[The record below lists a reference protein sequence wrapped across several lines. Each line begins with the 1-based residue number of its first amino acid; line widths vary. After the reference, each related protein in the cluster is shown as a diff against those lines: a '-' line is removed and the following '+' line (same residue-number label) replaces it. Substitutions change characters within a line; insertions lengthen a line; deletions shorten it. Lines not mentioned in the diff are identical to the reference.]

1 MTAMVSCKCRPVMD
15 LMARIAQNLCMPLP
29 RAIRKFIAR
38 LLIGVLLFAQLAVA
52 SYACPRL
59 MGMTGKVDGGA
70 AAVMIVAST
79 LPESTAAATP
89 AGMPADCQEMDPQS
103 PNLCAEYCH
112 VGQQSADTAQAL
124 IVHVAL
130 LSFLYS
136 LPLEPQR
143 SLGSGRSRQG
153 SDTRLEA
160 APEPPHAVLHCVF
173 RI

>member
-1 MTAMVSCKCRPVMD
+1 MDFTARF
-15 LMARIAQNLCMPLP
+15 AQNLTMPSS
-29 RAIRKFIAR
+29 RAIRKTIAR
-38 LLIGVLLFAQLAVA
+38 LLIGVLLFAQWAVA

-59 MGMTGKVDGGA
+59 MGMTPKADGIA
-70 AAVMIVAST
+70 AAAMIAAST
-79 LPESTAAATP
+79 LPVSTAAATP

-136 LPLEPQR
+136 LPLEPLH
-143 SLGSGRSRQG
+143 SLGSGRPLPG
-153 SDTRLEA
+153 SEARLEA
-160 APEPPHAVLHCVF
+160 APEPPHAILHCVF